1 VANQLQMKKFL
12 AQEKD
17 YLLTTMEVEEFE
29 NLEKL
34 KLKSFT
40 TFQQDLWV
48 NLLKNGNEKLM
59 ILKILFT
66 TKN

>member
-1 VANQLQMKKFL
+1 MKKFL

-40 TFQQDLWV
+40 TSSTRFMGLFKKWKRKV
-48 NLLKNGNEKLM
+48 NDQEFLK
-59 ILKILFT
+59 LFT